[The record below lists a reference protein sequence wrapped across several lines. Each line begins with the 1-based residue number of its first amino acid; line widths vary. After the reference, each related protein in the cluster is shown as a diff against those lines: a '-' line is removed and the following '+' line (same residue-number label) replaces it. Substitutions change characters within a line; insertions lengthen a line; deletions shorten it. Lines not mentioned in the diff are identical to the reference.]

1 MPSQRSTIY
10 PAAAVDWLARGADR
24 NVLDVGSGDGR
35 LAALLTAAG
44 HRVTCVDSN
53 PDHVRTIAVR
63 VPEALACVAQA
74 ESLPLRSF
82 RFDVVT
88 VQESVTRFAPGLA
101 LSEFARVL
109 RTDGHLAVVFTSRDD
124 TVPWVKRLARRIQ
137 EDDPTAMVGDY
148 GGETMAALEGS
159 PYFPEVERRTFRHWI
174 PITRD
179 GLLAMV
185 RRRRTIAQLP
195 QDRRDALLAD
205 VGAMYDSLA
214 KSPDPLLL
222 PYQADCRRLRVEHG
236 DLTMPIHDDGLR
248 ISVRF

>member
-1 MPSQRSTIY
+1 MTARRFSSFP
-10 PAAAVDWLARGADR
+10 PAAVEWLAGPEPAR
-24 NVLDVGSGDGR
+24 VLDVGSGDGR
-35 LAALLTAAG
+35 LAERLVALG
-44 HRVTCVDSN
+44 HRVTCVDS
-53 PDHVRTIAVR
+53 DREGIRRLADR
-63 VPEALACVAQA
+63 VPDALACVAQA

-88 VQESVTRFAPGLA
+88 VQESLTGFAPGLA

-109 RTDGHLAVVFTSRDD
+109 RTGGHLGVVFTSRDD

-148 GGETMAALEGS
+148 GRETLAALEES
-159 PYFPEVERRTFRHWI
+159 DYFPHIESRAFRHWL
-174 PITRD
+174 PITRA

-185 RRRRTIAQLP
+185 RRRRTIASLP
-195 QDRRDALLAD
+195 EDRLAALLSD
-205 VGAMYDSLA
+205 VGEMYDSLA
-214 KSPDPLLL
+214 KAPDPLLL

-236 DLTMPIHDDGLR
+236 DLTMPIHEDGLR

>member
-1 MPSQRSTIY
+1 MSSRRFSAFP
-10 PAAAVDWLARGADR
+10 PAAVQWLAGSEPAR
-24 NVLDVGSGDGR
+24 VLDVGSGDGR
-35 LAALLTAAG
+35 LAQALVAQG
-44 HRVTCVDSN
+44 HRVTCVDV
-53 PDHVRTIAVR
+53 DQEGVRRLADR
-63 VPEALACVAQA
+63 VPDALTCVAQA

-88 VQESVTRFAPGLA
+88 VQESLTRFAPGLA

-109 RTDGHLAVVFTSRDD
+109 RGTGHLAVVFTSRDD

-148 GGETMAALEGS
+148 GRETLAALEDS
-159 PYFPEVERRTFRHWI
+159 EYFPHIEARAFRHWL
-174 PITRD
+174 PIDRA

-185 RRRRTIAQLP
+185 RRRPTIAALP
-195 QDRRDALLAD
+195 QDRLDGLLAD
-205 VGAMYDSLA
+205 VGEMYDSLA
-214 KSPDPLLL
+214 KAPDPLLL

-236 DLTMPIHDDGLR
+236 DLTMPIHEDGLR